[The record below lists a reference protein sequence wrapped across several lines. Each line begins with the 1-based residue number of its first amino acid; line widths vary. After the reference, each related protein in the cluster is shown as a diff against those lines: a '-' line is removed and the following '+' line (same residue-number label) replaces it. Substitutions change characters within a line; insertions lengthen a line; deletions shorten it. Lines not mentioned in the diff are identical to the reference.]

1 MEFLGL
7 DYEESNYTMYDK
19 SIDSDLLPNRCM
31 YLDHSAMTD
40 SENKTSPNR
49 VTNSN
54 PTYDTV
60 EGRCPSS
67 PVYEPVV
74 SLPEVE
80 TQSMEENENEILKIR
95 AKLYRFNLP
104 LEEGES
110 AVWKERGVGYVKLL
124 KDKYSGKVRIVMRR
138 DQTLKLCANHFIS
151 KDMSLKELSGN
162 ERARIWYTP
171 GDFSDGTLNPETLC
185 LRFEST
191 ETAKEFH
198 DKFMDVVDG
207 LNSEN
212 DLDEQ
217 LDELKIVEDE
227 LD

>member
-1 MEFLGL
+1 M
-7 DYEESNYTMYDK
+7 S
-19 SIDSDLLPNRCM
+19 
-31 YLDHSAMTD
+31 D
-40 SENKTSPNR
+40 SENKTSPKR
-49 VTNSN
+49 VTSTN
-54 PTYDTV
+54 PTYETV
-60 EGRCPSS
+60 EGRSPSS
-67 PVYEPVV
+67 PVYDPIV

-104 LEEGES
+104 LEEDES

-124 KDKYSGKVRIVMRR
+124 QDKDSGKVRIVMRR
-138 DQTLKLCANHFIS
+138 EKTLKLCANHFIT

-162 ERARIWYTP
+162 ERARIWYTA

-198 DKFMDVVDG
+198 DKFMNVVDD
-207 LNSEN
+207 LNSN
-212 DLDEQ
+212 KDLDEQ
-217 LDELKIVEDE
+217 LDELKIVENE

>member
-1 MEFLGL
+1 M
-7 DYEESNYTMYDK
+7 S
-19 SIDSDLLPNRCM
+19 
-31 YLDHSAMTD
+31 D
-40 SENKTSPNR
+40 SENKSSPKR
-49 VTNSN
+49 VISTNS
-54 PTYDTV
+54 TYETV
-60 EGRCPSS
+60 EGRGPSS

-104 LEEGES
+104 LEEDES

-124 KDKYSGKVRIVMRR
+124 QDKDNGKVRIVMRR
-138 DQTLKLCANHFIS
+138 EKTLKLCANHFIT

-171 GDFSDGTLNPETLC
+171 GDFSDGTLSPETLC

-198 DKFMDVVDG
+198 DKFTDVVDG
-207 LNSEN
+207 LNSEK

-217 LDELKIVEDE
+217 LDELKIIENE